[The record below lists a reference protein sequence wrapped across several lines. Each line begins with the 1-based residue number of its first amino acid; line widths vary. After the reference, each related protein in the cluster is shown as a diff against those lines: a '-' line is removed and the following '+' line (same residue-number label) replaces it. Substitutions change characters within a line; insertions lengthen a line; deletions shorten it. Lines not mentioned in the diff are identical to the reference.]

1 METPGKNETNG
12 KNLSQ
17 KEIQQGIVQLFG
29 QELPE
34 NGKGT
39 VEVTEK
45 ERELYK
51 KLKDLKTLFGDL
63 GPEYEK
69 LYAELKAKIRMAEN
83 SREWDAENGREWDA
97 ENSREWDAEN
107 GREWNAED
115 GREFEAGEIPQELKD
130 FREKW
135 KEEINLD
142 ENKKKAIIDA
152 VNKIPHRATIEI
164 DGSRLVEFELWWKNY
179 KCLDVNLIEH
189 SDKEYLRSDRYN
201 WHPNKYNWQTNNEVT
216 LWWMW
221 WNDTKRRKN
230 RALANYV
237 DEQRNSR
244 WMEIKTV
251 EFQRDLIN
259 ELWETAGLTE
269 ESDKIAMWMYLT
281 WNYGCYWLSMWDSEK
296 SGSQYSRSRLEC
308 NADGRNLGFY
318 ATYESASLCL
328 IV

>member
-1 METPGKNETNG
+1 MTGTTELDYWLRFPANQTQWTSTSTLDAQESIATT
-12 KNLSQ
+12 L
-17 KEIQQGIVQLFG
+17 KEN
-29 QELPE
+29 PE
-34 NGKGT
+34 N
-39 VEVTEK
+39 K
-45 ERELYK
+45 ENL
-51 KLKDLKTLFGDL
+51 
-63 GPEYEK
+63 
-69 LYAELKAKIRMAEN
+69 
-83 SREWDAENGREWDA
+83 
-97 ENSREWDAEN
+97 
-107 GREWNAED
+107 
-115 GREFEAGEIPQELKD
+115 EIPQKLKD
-130 FREKW
+130 FRKKW
-135 KEEINLD
+135 EEEIQYLD
-142 ENKKKAIIDA
+142 NDKKNAIIDA
-152 VNKIPHRATIEI
+152 VNKIPHRAEIEK

>member
-17 KEIQQGIVQLFG
+17 KEIQQRITQLFG

-69 LYAELKAKIRMAEN
+69 LYAELEAKIRMAEN
-83 SREWDAENGREWDA
+83 SREWNA
-97 ENSREWDAEN
+97 ENSREWD
-107 GREWNAED
+107 AED

-130 FREKW
+130 FREEW
-135 KEEINLD
+135 EEKIDLD
-142 ENKKKAIIDA
+142 NDKKKAIIDA
-152 VNKIPHRATIEI
+152 VNKIPYRAEIEK
-164 DGSRLVEFELWWKNY
+164 DGSVLVEFELWWKNY
-179 KCLDVNLIEH
+179 KCLDVNVAKH
-189 SDKEYLRSDRYN
+189 SDKEYLISHNDHNR
-201 WHPNKYNWQTNNEVT
+201 HIKNEVK
-216 LWWMW
+216 LRWMRW
-221 WNDTKRRKN
+221 DDTKIREN

-244 WMEIKTV
+244 WMEIPKV
-251 EFQRDLIN
+251 EFQIDLIN
-259 ELWETAGLTE
+259 KLWDKAGLTE
-269 ESDKIAMWMYLT
+269 ESDKIGMWIYLT
-281 WNYGCYWLSMWDSEK
+281 WNCGYYWLSMWDDEDSDSQANTRSVLECYVA
-296 SGSQYSRSRLEC
+296 SGCFDYSRT
-308 NADGRNLGFY
+308 NDD
-318 ATYESASLCL
+318 SASLCL
-328 IV
+328 IACS